1 MGRRCADRL
10 SRLRDRYRLAAWRGR
25 IRIVNGTIDRF
36 GSNGF
41 EHVEE
46 SAWRSGV
53 IDVEFPTE
61 QGTRDTG

>member
-1 MGRRCADRL
+1 MGRRSADRL
-10 SRLRDRYRLAAWRGR
+10 SRLRDRYRLAAWRD
-25 IRIVNGTIDRF
+25 RIVNSTIDRF

-61 QGTRDTG
+61 QGTRHTG